1 MNVKD
6 DGQPDDSRRVPAA
19 AEGEVGVRAV
29 DPALTTD
36 TALFLD
42 VDGTLLDIA
51 ERPGSVSIPAPLV
64 SALARAEER
73 LCGAVALVSGRTID
87 EIDRL
92 FSPLRLRASGVHGA
106 EMRLDPEEEP
116 RVAPTAHALPESLTD
131 LVADSLRAF
140 PGLLVEQKTY
150 SLAVHYRG
158 APETGPQVR
167 AILQRV
173 LDSEPHG
180 GIAIFD
186 AHCAFELRLPGFDKG
201 GAITTFLKNEPFVG
215 RIPIFVG
222 DDTTDEAGFAV
233 VAARGGGAY
242 AVGGW
247 RPGANGVFED
257 PKAVRAWLMAFANE
271 RRPA

>member
-1 MNVKD
+1 MNVED
-6 DGQPDDSRRVPAA
+6 DGQPGDSRRVPGAA
-19 AEGEVGVRAV
+19 HGKRGARTA

-36 TALFLD
+36 AALFLD

-51 ERPGSVSIPAPLV
+51 ERPGAVLIPPPLV

-73 LCGAVALVSGRTID
+73 LCGAVALISGRTID

-106 EMRLDPEEEP
+106 EMRFDPEEEP
-116 RVAPTAHALPESLTD
+116 RVLPTAHAVPESLTD
-131 LVADSLRAF
+131 LVAESLRAF
-140 PGLLVEQKTY
+140 PGLLIEQKTY
-150 SLAVHYRG
+150 SLAVHYRA

-173 LDSEPHG
+173 IDNEADG
-180 GIAIFD
+180 AIGIFD

-201 GAITTFLKNEPFVG
+201 GAITTFLESEPFVG

-222 DDTTDEAGFAV
+222 DDTTDETGFAV
-233 VAARGGGAY
+233 VAARGGCAY
-242 AVGGW
+242 AVGRW
-247 RPGANGVFED
+247 RPGANGLFES
-257 PKAVRAWLMAFANE
+257 PTAVRAWLMAFANE
-271 RRPA
+271 RRPD